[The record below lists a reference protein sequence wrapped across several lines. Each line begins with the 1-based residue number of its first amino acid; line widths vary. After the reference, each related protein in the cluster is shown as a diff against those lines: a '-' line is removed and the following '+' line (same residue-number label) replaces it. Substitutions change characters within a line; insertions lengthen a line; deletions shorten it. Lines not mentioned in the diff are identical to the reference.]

1 MDSTHAS
8 SSTSSEEDLLALS
21 KEISRLGKIFSEQEF
36 TQKEKA
42 ELRKFF
48 IVEPT
53 QRKDIFKLIF
63 TLTDDSDK
71 LNFLKEFL
79 TGIFLK
85 LRFIFANNT
94 EYLLILVLFFPAS
107 YHQTRPKNTFRE
119 IRYHW

>member
-1 MDSTHAS
+1 MDSS

-48 IVEPT
+48 IVEPA
-53 QRKDIFKLIF
+53 QRKDIFKLLF
-63 TLTDDSDK
+63 TLTDDIDK
-71 LNFLKEFL
+71 LDLLKEFL

-107 YHQTRPKNTFRE
+107 YRQTRPKNTFALS
-119 IRYHW
+119 